1 MTTSSFRNSRLPG
14 CALVLALFLALPAGA
29 KEFPLGRNATAI
41 RGSHAY
47 LQAHPA
53 PDYWALS
60 PHYVAQI
67 TDSAC
72 SLAAVAMVIN
82 ALRGRPDSD
91 GRLVTQTSL
100 LRTVGSDDW
109 AKATAEKGPGVTLA
123 QFEAYL
129 AQSLRSYGLETRIET
144 IKPDGDSVPN
154 LEQLRRV
161 LTENERSANDIVLV
175 YYNQGVV
182 TGDWDGPHISPI
194 GAYDAENRRVLIL
207 DVDREWYG
215 PYWTSDETLLASL
228 LRPAPA
234 NMGKLWG
241 ETGALLHI
249 SVQNKPSNNR

>member
-1 MTTSSFRNSRLPG
+1 MQLSSFLTTRARG
-14 CALVLALFLALPAGA
+14 GVLVLALFFAPPAAG
-29 KEFPLGRNATAI
+29 KEFPLGQNATPV
-41 RGSHAY
+41 RKSHAY
-47 LQAHPA
+47 LQANPA

-82 ALRGRPDSD
+82 ALRGRPDST
-91 GRLVTQTSL
+91 GRLVTQASL
-100 LRTVGSDDW
+100 LKTVGSDEW
-109 AKATAEKGPGVTLA
+109 AQATAEKGSGVTLA
-123 QFEAYL
+123 QFQSYL
-129 AQSLRSYGLETRIET
+129 ALSLRSYGLDAKIE
-144 IKPDGDSVPN
+144 ILKPEDDSAPM
-154 LEQLRRV
+154 LAQLRRL
-161 LTENERSANDIVLV
+161 LTGNEGSANDIVLV

-234 NMGKLWG
+234 NMGTLRG
-241 ETGALLHI
+241 EVGALLRI
-249 SVQNKPSNNR
+249 SVQRNGTAD